1 MLNYISLTFLK
12 LLWVIVTIIHGGVEV
27 CLDTFYYSKYKSA
40 QSNRYIMPH
49 FRVYSYYSYFNPCS
63 HCKR

>member
-40 QSNRYIMPH
+40 QSNRYIIV
-49 FRVYSYYSYFNPCS
+49 RLLNSC
-63 HCKR
+63 